1 MQIYF
6 VFAADYVG
14 IGRKDASKWTALTE
28 SATRIE
34 CSVISPF
41 QNTKNAYAFLYFERR
56 GEAVELGIGNWELG
70 ICN

>member
-6 VFAADYVG
+6 VSAADYVG
-14 IGRKDASKWTALTE
+14 IGRKGTSKWTTLTE

-41 QNTKNAYAFLYFERR
+41 QNTKNACAFLYFEGR
-56 GEAVELGIGNWELG
+56 GEARLLGISTKVAKG
-70 ICN
+70 

>member
-28 SATRIE
+28 SALRIGR
-34 CSVISPF
+34 SVISPF
-41 QNTKNAYAFLYFERR
+41 QNTKTLAHFCILREEGKQGNY
-56 GEAVELGIGNWELG
+56 EL
-70 ICN
+70 

>member
-6 VFAADYVG
+6 VIAADYVG

-56 GEAVELGIGNWELG
+56 GEAVELGIGNL
-70 ICN
+70 